1 MIFSCR
7 PLNIPDDDRR
17 NPAILGRNATL
28 RRSVLPVIVVAAKC
42 HGIETNAPAGRW
54 SSAHHVARPEIRYS
68 AKMNGDSL
76 TTALEFLDKYNGA
89 VTAVATAFIAIFT
102 IVLVFVTGR
111 QARLT
116 TAALNLARQE
126 FVATHRPRVIVRY
139 IQGPFENEEGGQFYC
154 VAFVNIGANRA
165 IIEAFG
171 ADLAK
176 RSGETDRWVPPGFD
190 AVAKGN
196 STNRPHM
203 RPAARF
209 HCNRKES
216 ARSIGSGSGSD
227 ADFSRIRHQSS
238 TLCGWRD

>member
-1 MIFSCR
+1 
-7 PLNIPDDDRR
+7 
-17 NPAILGRNATL
+17 
-28 RRSVLPVIVVAAKC
+28 
-42 HGIETNAPAGRW
+42 
-54 SSAHHVARPEIRYS
+54 
-68 AKMNGDSL
+68 MNGDSF

-139 IQGPFENEEGGQFYC
+139 IQGPFENEEGRQFCC
-154 VAFVNIGANRA
+154 VTFVNIGANRA

-176 RSGETDRWVPPGFD
+176 RSGETDRWVPPGLDAEPKEIAPIILTCGQRHVFTVTARKVPEAL
-190 AVAKGN
+190 AVAVAATQIFRESVINHQLCAVGVIRYREGN
-196 STNRPHM
+196 GVSRDTGFFRVLDDG
-203 RPAARF
+203 
-209 HCNRKES
+209 
-216 ARSIGSGSGSD
+216 GSSFVLSEH
-227 ADFSRIRHQSS
+227 DFEMEYQ
-238 TLCGWRD
+238 D

>member
-1 MIFSCR
+1 
-7 PLNIPDDDRR
+7 
-17 NPAILGRNATL
+17 
-28 RRSVLPVIVVAAKC
+28 
-42 HGIETNAPAGRW
+42 
-54 SSAHHVARPEIRYS
+54 
-68 AKMNGDSL
+68 MNGDSL